1 MTISMNRGL
10 KNKLEQGKA
19 VVGPFIKA
27 VSPALIEI
35 IGLSGMDYVLIDLEH
50 SPVSMEELENLLRA
64 ADSGDV
70 CAFVRVAGH
79 NESDILHPLDKG
91 AGGLLVPMV
100 SSGESAERIVHF
112 SKFAPQGER
121 GMDIYS
127 RLLRDRIIF
136 LGTPIDDAVANTIIA
151 QLLLLTSEDAEADIN
166 MYVNSPG
173 GSVSAGL
180 AVYDT
185 MQYVPNDVATTCVGL
200 AASMGSVIL
209 AGGAKGK
216 RSALPNSTVLL
227 HQPSQGFEGFVQA
240 ADLEIR
246 AREIGKVRDRIDQI
260 FVEATGQ
267 SADRIHAD
275 SDRDFYL
282 TAEEARDY
290 GLIDQIVKPRT
301 ALADDSSDTE
311 A

>member
-1 MTISMNRGL
+1 M
-10 KNKLEQGKA
+10 
-19 VVGPFIKA
+19 
-27 VSPALIEI
+27 
-35 IGLSGMDYVLIDLEH
+35 
-50 SPVSMEELENLLRA
+50 
-64 ADSGDV
+64 
-70 CAFVRVAGH
+70 
-79 NESDILHPLDKG
+79 
-91 AGGLLVPMV
+91 
-100 SSGESAERIVHF
+100 
-112 SKFAPQGER
+112 
-121 GMDIYS
+121 
-127 RLLRDRIIF
+127 
-136 LGTPIDDAVANTIIA
+136 ANTIIA

>member
-1 MTISMNRGL
+1 MS
-10 KNKLEQGKA
+10 
-19 VVGPFIKA
+19 V
-27 VSPALIEI
+27 
-35 IGLSGMDYVLIDLEH
+35 
-50 SPVSMEELENLLRA
+50 
-64 ADSGDV
+64 
-70 CAFVRVAGH
+70 
-79 NESDILHPLDKG
+79 
-91 AGGLLVPMV
+91 LVPYV
-100 SSGESAERIVHF
+100 IEQTDR
-112 SKFAPQGER
+112 GER

-227 HQPSQGFEGFVQA
+227 HQPSQGLEGFVQA

-267 SADRIHAD
+267 SADRINAD
-275 SDRDFYL
+275 SDSDYYL
-282 TAEEARDY
+282 TAEEAREY

-301 ALADDSSDTE
+301 ALTDDSSDTE

>member
-1 MTISMNRGL
+1 MS
-10 KNKLEQGKA
+10 
-19 VVGPFIKA
+19 V
-27 VSPALIEI
+27 
-35 IGLSGMDYVLIDLEH
+35 
-50 SPVSMEELENLLRA
+50 
-64 ADSGDV
+64 
-70 CAFVRVAGH
+70 
-79 NESDILHPLDKG
+79 
-91 AGGLLVPMV
+91 LVPYV
-100 SSGESAERIVHF
+100 IEQTDR
-112 SKFAPQGER
+112 GER

-185 MQYVPNDVATTCVGL
+185 IQYVPNDVATTCVGL

-282 TAEEARDY
+282 TAQEARDY

-301 ALADDSSDTE
+301 AMAADSTDTE

>member
-1 MTISMNRGL
+1 MS
-10 KNKLEQGKA
+10 
-19 VVGPFIKA
+19 V
-27 VSPALIEI
+27 
-35 IGLSGMDYVLIDLEH
+35 
-50 SPVSMEELENLLRA
+50 
-64 ADSGDV
+64 
-70 CAFVRVAGH
+70 
-79 NESDILHPLDKG
+79 
-91 AGGLLVPMV
+91 LVPYV
-100 SSGESAERIVHF
+100 IEQTDR
-112 SKFAPQGER
+112 GER
-121 GMDIYS
+121 GMDNYS

>member
-1 MTISMNRGL
+1 MS
-10 KNKLEQGKA
+10 
-19 VVGPFIKA
+19 
-27 VSPALIEI
+27 
-35 IGLSGMDYVLIDLEH
+35 VLIPYVIEQTD
-50 SPVSMEELENLLRA
+50 R
-64 ADSGDV
+64 
-70 CAFVRVAGH
+70 
-79 NESDILHPLDKG
+79 
-91 AGGLLVPMV
+91 
-100 SSGESAERIVHF
+100 
-112 SKFAPQGER
+112 GER

-185 MQYVPNDVATTCVGL
+185 MQYLPNDVATTCVGL

-282 TAEEARDY
+282 TAEEAREY

-301 ALADDSSDTE
+301 ALADDSSDTD